1 MWIITRLSGV
11 ISADAVTRFTENS
24 FGTYA
29 HVGATSYPV
38 SENHVLTTIIEAL
51 KNNQDFLEVE

>member
-11 ISADAVTRFTENS
+11 ISADAVTRFTENPG
-24 FGTYA
+24 GTYA
-29 HVGATSYPV
+29 YQGNLCYQISDKP
-38 SENHVLTTIIEAL
+38 VLTTIVQAL

>member
-11 ISADAVTRFTENS
+11 ISADAVTRFTENYS
-24 FGTYA
+24 GTYA
-29 HVGATSYPV
+29 YQGNLCYQV
-38 SENHVLTTIIEAL
+38 SEAPVLETIIQAL